1 SLEVPSWF
9 SGQFLSLNSSRK
21 FSGHPQARREF
32 SSSPLSSRSL
42 RGYGQSSPN
51 GFGSSYGSNSASG
64 GIAVKTNEH
73 SGVTR
78 MSRFAS
84 NPKVKK
90 SLDFSD
96 VGVGQGDPRH
106 CPYPEPSECP

>member
-1 SLEVPSWF
+1 
-9 SGQFLSLNSSRK
+9 
-21 FSGHPQARREF
+21 
-32 SSSPLSSRSL
+32 
-42 RGYGQSSPN
+42 
-51 GFGSSYGSNSASG
+51 
-64 GIAVKTNEH
+64 VKTNEH

-106 CPYPEPSECP
+106 CPYPEPSECPLGAPLNIGDVATLLGCSPWTVRQRYLPQGLPHFRASASGKFVFFRRQILDWVLERQRKEEWK